1 MSKLLIIGIAVLF
14 VVLSGIIIFAHRDD
28 EREKHI
34 IQLLAVIGMI
44 FGVIHD
50 KWYTETPWDKL
61 EAYELLKGE
70 YTNG

>member
-14 VVLSGIIIFAHRDD
+14 VVLGGIIIFAHRD